1 MRFASVLALLLLPLA
16 SWLAVACGGGGG
28 AARPTDQPV
37 DAEPL
42 TDRLLVVRDT
52 GIVELDLATGD
63 EQSLIPDF
71 PDALVADP
79 VISPD
84 GRQIAFSALL
94 QGIALPDGTPDF
106 GADIYVAGR
115 DGGNQRLMYGHQVRG
130 EQVRSPAWLTNGT
143 LLFSLQRFEQTGFV
157 AQIRVLDLATG
168 ASDVVVDGA
177 VQATASADG
186 TRIAYVSID
195 QNGQQALWVA
205 DADGKNARAL
215 AGTDQLLGV
224 IISPR
229 FSPDGRFLVF
239 GAGESVLPAAG
250 RDPGAEFVSRHRGAA
265 SEQPRPSLFYN
276 GVPTDIW
283 IIDLETGEPA
293 KLADANADQPS
304 LAWSGDGLR
313 LFALDVNGLFV
324 IDPGGGE
331 LPRRVGEGTF
341 HGQLDWLSA
350 APPAP

>member
-1 MRFASVLALLLLPLA
+1 MRLTSALALLLLPLA
-16 SWLAVACGGGGG
+16 SWFAVACAGGGGG
-28 AARPTDQPV
+28 DGQS
-37 DAEPL
+37 L
-42 TDRLLVVRDT
+42 SDRLLLVRDT
-52 GIVELDLATGD
+52 GITELDLATGN

-71 PDALVADP
+71 SDALVADP

-94 QGIALPDGTPDF
+94 QGIAPPGEAPDF
-106 GADIYVAGR
+106 GADVYVADR
-115 DGGNQRLMYGHQVRG
+115 NGGNQRLLYEHQVRG

-143 LLFSLQRFEQTGFV
+143 LLFSVQRFEQTGFV

-168 ASDVVVDGA
+168 TNEVVVDGA
-177 VQATASADG
+177 VQATASAG
-186 TRIAYVSID
+186 GARIAYVSID

-205 DADGKNARAL
+205 DADGKNGRAL

-250 RDPGAEFVSRHRGAA
+250 RDPGAEFVSRHRAA
-265 SEQPRPSLFYN
+265 ALEQPRPSLFYN

-283 IIDLETGEPA
+283 IIDLETGEPT
-293 KLADANADQPS
+293 KVADANADQPS

-313 LFALDVNGLFV
+313 LFALDASGLFA
-324 IDPGGGE
+324 INPAGGE

-350 APPAP
+350 ATPAP